1 MAFNFVS
8 FSIGIGS
15 TGLDIAAAFFGG
27 DALAV
32 PLSVHTQSSGSEH
45 GIIPGEGIG
54 DDSIACT
61 TANEVCVF
69 VGDNDYLVV
78 PILVDVALLVDNQ
91 FNSR

>member
-8 FSIGIGS
+8 FSIGIRS
-15 TGLDIAAAFFGG
+15 TGLDVAATFFRG

-32 PLSVHTQSSGSEH
+32 PLSIHTQRSGPEH

-61 TANEVCVF
+61 TADEVCAF
-69 VGDNDYLVV
+69 IGDNDYLVV
-78 PILVDVALLVDNQ
+78 PILVDVALLVDN
-91 FNSR
+91 